1 MIKADTLRE
10 FRPSVRYKDG
20 NGITLQT
27 VQEAIKDCAQGMG
40 VPVAFYNEQ
49 VKSGGLFNS
58 SVEDCIVMYHPEH
71 QNDYFKFC
79 IRVGRQG
86 TYAFVSVNDFGQ
98 SKQMAKADRAEFA
111 KQDRKG
117 KSMSYRVGSMI
128 GSGIA
133 NIGKS
138 KQKGFSAIIN
148 PSKLVQ
154 QESQVIDFLK
164 IQARKSQQ
172 NMLFSRFIPMRADSL
187 GIRETRH
194 VVLNNKIISSSR
206 LLYSLKHTV
215 PKSHRIRAQEI
226 IKQIENLGTFPS
238 NYILDLGEFIGEDE
252 PYLDVIEF
260 NPISCSMCFVNNS
273 IFEIAVPEISKIKG
287 QLQLGLEFCYDAIS
301 HPQNYELTRVSNR
314 NYTYL
319 SEERYSFL

>member
-1 MIKADTLRE
+1 
-10 FRPSVRYKDG
+10 
-20 NGITLQT
+20 
-27 VQEAIKDCAQGMG
+27 MG

-138 KQKGFSAIIN
+138 KQKLEEEQRYYQCVFDIFDEIISAIIN

>member
-20 NGITLQT
+20 SGITLQT
-27 VQEAIKDCAQGMG
+27 VQSAIKDAAQGMG
-40 VPVAFYNEQ
+40 IPVAFYAEQ

-117 KSMSYRVGSMI
+117 KSMSYKVGSMI

-138 KQKGFSAIIN
+138 KQKLEEEQMYYQCVFDIF
-148 PSKLVQ
+148 
-154 QESQVIDFLK
+154 D
-164 IQARKSQQ
+164 
-172 NMLFSRFIPMRADSL
+172 
-187 GIRETRH
+187 
-194 VVLNNKIISSSR
+194 
-206 LLYSLKHTV
+206 
-215 PKSHRIRAQEI
+215 EI
-226 IKQIENLGTFPS
+226 I
-238 NYILDLGEFIGEDE
+238 
-252 PYLDVIEF
+252 
-260 NPISCSMCFVNNS
+260 
-273 IFEIAVPEISKIKG
+273 A
-287 QLQLGLEFCYDAIS
+287 
-301 HPQNYELTRVSNR
+301 
-314 NYTYL
+314 
-319 SEERYSFL
+319 

>member
-20 NGITLQT
+20 SGITLQT
-27 VQEAIKDCAQGMG
+27 VQSAIKDAAQGMG
-40 VPVAFYNEQ
+40 IPVAFYAEQ

-117 KSMSYRVGSMI
+117 KSMSYKVGSMI
-128 GSGIA
+128 GAGIA

-138 KQKGFSAIIN
+138 KQKLEEEQMYYQCVFDIF
-148 PSKLVQ
+148 
-154 QESQVIDFLK
+154 D
-164 IQARKSQQ
+164 
-172 NMLFSRFIPMRADSL
+172 
-187 GIRETRH
+187 
-194 VVLNNKIISSSR
+194 
-206 LLYSLKHTV
+206 
-215 PKSHRIRAQEI
+215 EI
-226 IKQIENLGTFPS
+226 I
-238 NYILDLGEFIGEDE
+238 
-252 PYLDVIEF
+252 
-260 NPISCSMCFVNNS
+260 
-273 IFEIAVPEISKIKG
+273 A
-287 QLQLGLEFCYDAIS
+287 
-301 HPQNYELTRVSNR
+301 
-314 NYTYL
+314 
-319 SEERYSFL
+319 

>member
-27 VQEAIKDCAQGMG
+27 VQEAIKDYAQGMG

-86 TYAFVSVNDFGQ
+86 TYAFVYVNDFGQ

-138 KQKGFSAIIN
+138 KQKLEEEQRYYQCVFDIF
-148 PSKLVQ
+148 
-154 QESQVIDFLK
+154 D
-164 IQARKSQQ
+164 
-172 NMLFSRFIPMRADSL
+172 
-187 GIRETRH
+187 
-194 VVLNNKIISSSR
+194 
-206 LLYSLKHTV
+206 
-215 PKSHRIRAQEI
+215 EI
-226 IKQIENLGTFPS
+226 I
-238 NYILDLGEFIGEDE
+238 
-252 PYLDVIEF
+252 
-260 NPISCSMCFVNNS
+260 
-273 IFEIAVPEISKIKG
+273 A
-287 QLQLGLEFCYDAIS
+287 
-301 HPQNYELTRVSNR
+301 
-314 NYTYL
+314 
-319 SEERYSFL
+319 